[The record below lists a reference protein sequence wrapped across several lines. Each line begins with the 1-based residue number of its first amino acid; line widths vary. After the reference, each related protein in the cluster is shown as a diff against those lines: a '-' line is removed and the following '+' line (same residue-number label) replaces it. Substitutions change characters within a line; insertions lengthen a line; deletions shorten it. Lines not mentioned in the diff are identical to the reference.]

1 MDELC
6 PTLIITELVANRRDC
21 ASQYHMECRLSGGDP
36 FLADGG
42 ANQTIELETMRAF
55 AQWEGMIKQ
64 KSFIKISF

>member
-1 MDELC
+1 MDELR

-21 ASQYHMECRLSGGDP
+21 ASQYRMECRLSDADP

-42 ANQTIELETMRAF
+42 VNQTVELETMSAF

-64 KSFIKISF
+64 KSFIKIRF